1 MEEKR
6 SPFLI
11 SPGEAALR
19 LRQLVNSPPGE
30 RVVTAAV
37 CFALGLIS
45 SKGQVFGRYA
55 PFGISVA
62 AVAPKQGMWYSVLG
76 AVLGYLMESH
86 VFVPA
91 RYIAAVIAAAVIRWC
106 LSELKPISTHPL
118 FAPVISFLPLLAPG
132 MALVIINRSQAQT
145 TALYLAESFLGS
157 GCSYFFARTAE
168 ILSTKRKRS
177 IFDTT
182 DIASLT
188 ISVGVLLLA
197 FSGVSISGIS
207 VGRVLMIL
215 LIMYCAGCGGISG
228 GTVAGVT
235 AGAIQSLATAGLSYV
250 SGAYGLG
257 GLMAGIFAGLGKIF
271 TAIAFVIAHGVAS
284 LQIGEPKEIF
294 IGSFEVGIATII
306 FMLLPRSHRLSE
318 IFGDR
323 RDRLS
328 GDSLRNN
335 VISRLNF
342 TAEALS
348 HVSTTVEKIAGKLT
362 HSPSFQSV
370 LNLSVSE
377 VCSNCSACAICW
389 RKNKDETAEAFR
401 NVSQTLRTEGRISKE
416 DFPEE
421 ISRRCQRTNML
432 SEAINK
438 NYRDFIAMQAAEV
451 KSAQMRAVTGEQF
464 ATTSVLLRDI
474 AREFH
479 DYQHI
484 NEDASERISEIF
496 RQNGIFP
503 VEVCCRTDKFGRM
516 TVEAEVERNR
526 NMKLNR
532 SYFTREVSKAC
543 GRSFS
548 QPCVSFTDDSCRLMM
563 CQKPELDVAFGYY
576 QHSAGG
582 SNFCGD
588 SVCGFYDGMGHYIAI
603 ICDGMGTGGR
613 AAVDGVMTS
622 SIAETLLKAGLGY
635 DTALKLINSALMTK
649 SGDESHSTL
658 DIVSVDLFTGNAEF
672 RKAGAA
678 GTFIRRGRRVEYVEK
693 ASLPVGIMMGTEFA
707 RFDEHL
713 KENDLV
719 VMVSDGA
726 TACGVERIREIIEAF
741 EDDDP
746 EYLSK
751 QIVTEAQKYR
761 LDGHEDDITAS
772 AIRIK

>member
-11 SPGEAALR
+11 TPGEAAVKI
-19 LRQLVNSPPGE
+19 RQFMGSTLAEKIITGVI
-30 RVVTAAV
+30 
-37 CFALGLIS
+37 CFTLGLLS
-45 SKGQVFGRYA
+45 SKAHVFGRYA
-55 PFGISVA
+55 PFGISLTA
-62 AVAPKQGMWYSVLG
+62 AAPRAGMWYCVLG
-76 AVLGYLMESH
+76 STFGYLMESQ

-91 RYIAAVIAAAVIRWC
+91 RYIAALLAVAVIRWS
-106 LSELKPISTHPL
+106 LSELKFVNTHPL
-118 FAPVISFLPLLAPG
+118 YSPVISFLPLLATG
-132 MALVIINRSQAQT
+132 MTMVIINRSQAFT
-145 TALYLAESFLGS
+145 TAMYLAEAFLGS
-157 GCSYFFARTAE
+157 GCSYFFTRTVE
-168 ILSTKRKRS
+168 ILTSRRKRS
-177 IFDTT
+177 LFDAA

-188 ISVGVLLLA
+188 ISAGVLLLS
-197 FSGVSISGIS
+197 FSDLSISGVS

-215 LIMYCAGCGGISG
+215 LIMYCAACGGIAG

-271 TAIAFVIAHGVAS
+271 TAIAFIIAHGVAS
-284 LQIGEPKEIF
+284 LQIGDPADIF
-294 IGSFEVGIATII
+294 IGSIEVAIATLAY
-306 FMLLPRSHRLSE
+306 MLLPRSRRLSE
-318 IFGDR
+318 ILGDR

-342 TAEALS
+342 AADALS
-348 HVSTTVEKIAGKLT
+348 HVSATVEKIAGKLGGN
-362 HSPSFQSV
+362 SNFQSV
-370 LNLSVSE
+370 LNLSVSG
-377 VCSNCSACAICW
+377 VCSSCSACSLCW
-389 RKNKDETAEAFR
+389 RKNKD
-401 NVSQTLRTEGRISKE
+401 QTNAALRSAANKLRKSGSITKE
-416 DFPEE
+416 DLGEE
-421 ISRRCQRTNML
+421 LGRRCQRTGML
-432 SEAINK
+432 TEAIGK
-438 NYRDFIAMQAAEV
+438 NYRDFIAIQAAEV

-464 ATTSVLLRDI
+464 ATTSILLKDI
-474 AREFH
+474 AREFL

-484 NEDASERISEIF
+484 NEDASERIAEIF
-496 RQNGIFP
+496 RQNNIFP
-503 VEVCCRTDKFGRM
+503 VEVCCRVDKFGRM

-548 QPCVSFTDDSCRLMM
+548 QPCVSFTDDNCRLMM
-563 CQKPELDVAFGYY
+563 CQKPELDVAFGYF
-576 QHSAGG
+576 QHSAEG

-635 DTALKLINSALMTK
+635 DTSLKLINSALMTK

-658 DIVSVDLFTGNAEF
+658 DIVSVDLFTGDTEF

-713 KENDLV
+713 RENDLV

-726 TACGVERIREIIEAF
+726 TACGTDRIREIIEAY

-751 QIVTEAQKYR
+751 QIVNEARKHR
-761 LDGHEDDITAS
+761 IDGHEDDITALVM
-772 AIRIK
+772 RIK